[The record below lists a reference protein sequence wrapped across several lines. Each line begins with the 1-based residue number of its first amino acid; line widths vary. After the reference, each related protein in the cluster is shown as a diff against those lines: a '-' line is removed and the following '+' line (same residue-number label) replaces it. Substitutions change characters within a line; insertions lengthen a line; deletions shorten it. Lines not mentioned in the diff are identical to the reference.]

1 MVRLLYER
9 LPLEKGDAPGGY
21 SVTRENLREEH
32 LTLQSV
38 AYVWID
44 LTQLCTNITRMGL
57 TASTPFFLHKTSVCH
72 ESLCQE
78 HKYHKS
84 F

>member
-9 LPLEKGDAPGGY
+9 LRLEKGDALGRY
-21 SVTRENLREEH
+21 SVTRENLWEEH
-32 LTLQSV
+32 RTLQSV

-57 TASTPFFLHKTSVCH
+57 TASTPFFLPKTSVGH
-72 ESLCQE
+72 ESIG
-78 HKYHKS
+78 H
-84 F
+84 